1 MDQQALFPTP
11 EKGEATWHKSFEIG
25 RGQRLEIP
33 LYISLIEG
41 ELRDQVSLKSSVRK
55 AALRASQ
62 KTIQRL
68 ARRGLSH
75 LNDQEMAQLRW
86 SLFICH
92 VDRVLAGQ
100 HLKLRQDGDAL
111 RQLARDPAFSP

>member
-1 MDQQALFPTP
+1 MRLRTITSAILNGAGGRISMDQQALFPTP

-55 AALRASQ
+55 AAPGQSLDGFLTGT
-62 KTIQRL
+62 KGGL
-68 ARRGLSH
+68 AHR
-75 LNDQEMAQLRW
+75 
-86 SLFICH
+86 
-92 VDRVLAGQ
+92 
-100 HLKLRQDGDAL
+100 
-111 RQLARDPAFSP
+111 